1 MVMFWTTT
9 NSTRMKSRH
18 HLWTS
23 WRSPGKNIMIST
35 YHAINCNY
43 VIITLPEN
51 KTILLEKHNIPSPRP
66 ILFSYTVWSADQ
78 HCDIYEGVWEE
89 HVPRN
94 PSLGWFNLTEGQA
107 DGPTCVHW
115 TQATES
121 SQAPP
126 TPWRQF
132 SRSCGGKL
140 VLLKH
145 CQLAAADKQA
155 PSQSST
161 HSAVSGTILEHV
173 GEMAANHFSN
183 ISADISSLTG
193 HFWYRVP
200 CTRTL

>member
-1 MVMFWTTT
+1 M
-9 NSTRMKSRH
+9 
-18 HLWTS
+18 
-23 WRSPGKNIMIST
+23 
-35 YHAINCNY
+35 
-43 VIITLPEN
+43 
-51 KTILLEKHNIPSPRP
+51 
-66 ILFSYTVWSADQ
+66 
-78 HCDIYEGVWEE
+78 
-89 HVPRN
+89 PRN
-94 PSLGWFNLTEGQA
+94 PSLGWFSLTGGQA
-107 DGPTCVHW
+107 DGPTCVQW

-173 GEMAANHFSN
+173 GEMAAYHFSN

-200 CTRTL
+200 CTRTLYQPASLLLCLGWWSMVISFFSLATVPLSFSKYVLHTRVCGTPGVRRWHFWTKFGCSSGYGPMTWAGSTTWLWPYILVLFLQLQGFGF